1 MGDGRWPLPKN
12 RDMTAISV
20 PQNNATYLAPRC
32 EGRATPRGPS
42 ASEMLHTLIAQVESP
57 LACIQCQWIREPTG
71 YGIELTAFFDGPGCY
86 SVVLLG
92 GVHGDG
98 ERRVLGGSLPPF
110 LEVAAAQAI
119 GDEFSRHYAIEFYF
133 PGGGHPSDGFESWLD
148 LPKQQRTTK

>member
-1 MGDGRWPLPKN
+1 MKLNW
-12 RDMTAISV
+12 DMTGISE
-20 PQNNATYLAPRC
+20 PQINTTQLSPGC
-32 EGRATPRGPS
+32 VGRITPRGPS
-42 ASEMLHTLIAQVESP
+42 ASEMIHALIVQVDSP
-57 LACIQCQWIREPTG
+57 LVCIQCLWVHEPAG
-71 YGIELTAFFDGPGCY
+71 YGIELTAFFGGPECY

-133 PGGGHPSDGFESWLD
+133 PAGGYPSDGFESWLD
-148 LPKQQRTTK
+148 LPKQQRTIK